1 MPRTKDE
8 ALTEKRRNEIL
19 DAAARV
25 FVRHGFHRASMRQ
38 ICGEAK
44 LSAGAVYNYFP
55 SKDKIIEGLAARE
68 QEEIAELAAYLAE
81 TRDARKALT
90 GAIRLMIE
98 EADANYARLYVELTA
113 EAGRNA
119 LVRNRLA
126 ATDAALQE
134 CLLEAIRRGQADGSV
149 TKARPAA
156 DLLALLTAVYEGFVG
171 RLAVDGDSERK
182 AFAKLAADAVATL
195 LKP

>member
-55 SKDKIIEGLAARE
+55 SKDQIIEGLAARE

-81 TRDARKALT
+81 TDNAQKALT
-90 GAIRLMIE
+90 GAIRLMVE
-98 EADANYARLYVELTA
+98 DTNAADARLYVELTA

-119 LVRNRLA
+119 LVRERLV

-134 CLLEAIRRGQADGSV
+134 CLLEAIRRGQAQGSV
-149 TKARPAA
+149 TKARSAA

-182 AFAKLAADAVATL
+182 AFAKLAADAVAIL